1 MKIINIEIIMIQI
14 DPTYKYPKPKIFEL
28 MKAYAKKLSKD
39 FKFVKK
45 DLYELE
51 NEISLGELTFIPM
64 NNFFWRKNKS
74 NDYAYVYHIFTVYF
88 LNILIINQ

>member
-1 MKIINIEIIMIQI
+1 MEIINIEIIMIQI
-14 DPTYKYPKPKIFEL
+14 VPTYKYPKPKLFEL
-28 MKAYAKKLSKD
+28 LMKTYAKKLSKG

-64 NNFFWRKNKS
+64 NNFFWCKNKS
-74 NDYAYVYHIFTVYF
+74 NDYA
-88 LNILIINQ
+88 

>member
-1 MKIINIEIIMIQI
+1 MK
-14 DPTYKYPKPKIFEL
+14 T
-28 MKAYAKKLSKD
+28 YAKKLSKG

-64 NNFFWRKNKS
+64 NNFFWCKNKS
-74 NDYAYVYHIFTVYF
+74 NDYA
-88 LNILIINQ
+88 